1 MTHRADHEEIGG
13 ASAADYAGDH
23 DQGHGR
29 NGVDEALLLIDKYP
43 THYLPEVGR
52 QVMGRGGGID
62 YHVPTRLPIP
72 GEDTEAMFRRLVAFS
87 FAVGRQYRADGGRAS
102 IEEAIRTAQ
111 DVGDRRGMSHPVGMS
126 SEVEF
131 APVSVSEPLTGK
143 KFELGRL
150 PAPTARFA
158 EPAVQAAA
166 DIGPYF
172 TPAAP
177 LFAARDIAAGLK
189 HGDPTELA
197 TAAFGAPGKYAK
209 AALVGASAL
218 MPDEAQAGVVDK
230 ALQVARRL
238 TPSGMYSPSAAA
250 VEAGMKQEKGP
261 ASQML
266 GALRNLPGVKP
277 EELHWSGVHSAFQP
291 NEVVTRQQIMDYLHT
306 NLPKVEE
313 TVLRNPS
320 EEKLDVAD
328 AAVRAAI
335 RAHNE
340 AQAVP
345 RYYAHNPERSYASSF
360 FPTEEEAASHMAT
373 LPEGI
378 RSGASVTAQEP
389 RTLDVYDVMR
399 RLHAGEFP
407 TNLPFSV
414 TRPALNLIDERSALE
429 AASNE
434 FSPKFSEYAIPGGKN
449 YREVL
454 MRLPSWQPNIEEKYG
469 RYGFVGP
476 EGKFRDY
483 WTRAEAE
490 QAARSMKRTSGQ
502 FTSSHWNEPDVL
514 GHLRMSDRT
523 GPEGEKI
530 LHLEELQSDWGQQG
544 RKKGFKQPISAE
556 EESEYQK
563 LHGMMGSDRT
573 EAQQDRLD
581 QLIERM
587 KASER
592 GAPVAPYVASPE
604 GKHTTSWVDLGLKRA
619 LREAAEG
626 GYSKLVLT
634 PGEEQAARYDLSKHL
649 KNVAY
654 DPEEKTLSYVAHN
667 SNRGWQNVPGDV
679 EPHELE
685 NHIGKEAA
693 ERLLASEPH
702 PLSGN
707 YVLTDEDLKV
717 GGEGMKKFY
726 DKMLPAQLNKLL
738 DKLDKQSK
746 VELGSHPL
754 PQGHGEGE
762 VRGHALTITPELR
775 EAILRGLPAFAQGGE
790 VEREHF
796 DKGGIAAALKA
807 AARAAEEAG
816 KRIPI
821 ERAREMVA
829 SPFSENPESVQN
841 ALKYAQSLRVPQG
854 EERLPGSFYN
864 VKQTRPVSEVTST
877 VEDIPGVKTKEINP
891 MSWEDIVRQYTGA
904 TMFNVA
910 GDRSNL
916 GRLTHINDQKLA
928 WPVDLHAGAK
938 YMLEPNE
945 EMVWSNNPAHATG
958 FQKAIAE
965 AAKRGPVIGA
975 YHPMGVQSVDSSH
988 NMIDTLLAQIGRG
1001 EIDRKEMRA
1010 VDEMLRRGAQADKDK
1025 VQLAIE
1031 AMQKWPGLEN
1041 ARESSEFARG
1051 LEGTRRSEIAK
1062 FLDKAPFLKRGFPA
1076 VGETRVAITDPA
1088 LRDVPGNMLGHRIVE
1103 FDPNT
1108 LAPKKELAFTH
1119 STYTSPTAGRYV
1131 GDVPLVQTQYA
1142 MPEVERDIM
1151 TKLAKGDRVVHPYS
1165 TDPLGR
1171 SSWRKSFE
1179 TRKLGQEV
1187 NQEMLDSIMMGLERQ
1202 SKYGLAEG
1210 GSVIDG
1216 ALDVISNLPQN
1227 AEAETSA

>member
-158 EPAVQAAA
+158 EPAVQAVA

-189 HGDPTELA
+189 HGDPTEVA

-218 MPDEAQAGVVDK
+218 MPSEAEASPASAARMAIMHAMQPWNAVKSKGLGVLVSPSLGIGKPAQNPLDEFGDVLLVGKKHLAEPSKANPIFSQDVWTPRFPKTENYNHKDFKGEGFFSPFHGKDVPVTVENVLRDMTRRPLVGGEYRINSFDEPEPNFGYLVGSSAKMFKTPEEVIAARDRLMPKTSANREYNNAQLTHANLAYELSDRRPSFGEFENLSDEDYLTSALINNNLKAYYMKLDPELQARVDAHKENLQNLPSAYFEAKPQRAVKFDEFAGAVMPSGEGFDYAADALKELGISNIIRHPQYITKPGEFVLEHFPEHTFAEGGEVERENFGDGGIIGK
-230 ALQVARRL
+230 ALQ
-238 TPSGMYSPSAAA
+238 
-250 VEAGMKQEKGP
+250 
-261 ASQML
+261 
-266 GALRNLPGVKP
+266 
-277 EELHWSGVHSAFQP
+277 
-291 NEVVTRQQIMDYLHT
+291 
-306 NLPKVEE
+306 
-313 TVLRNPS
+313 
-320 EEKLDVAD
+320 
-328 AAVRAAI
+328 AI
-335 RAHNE
+335 RAYHGSPHKFDKFDIGKIGTGE
-340 AQAVP
+340 GAQAFGHGLYFAGNEDVAKSYRDILSNRDTFSTGYSSPHYNAKKLVERFNNDPEYAIDAIQHAIDSGAGDP
-345 RYYAHNPERSYASSF
+345 RLNEQTLELLRSGKYAEPLQNSGHMYEVDLNVHPDRMLQFDRTIAEQHPNIERRLNTLFPISGSQSGESVLRDLERSDATKKLADRGNISI
-360 FPTEEEAASHMAT
+360 PAAVSDRLLDAGIPGVRY
-373 LPEGI
+373 LDEGS
-378 RSGASVTAQEP
+378 R
-389 RTLDVYDVMR
+389 
-399 RLHAGEFP
+399 HAGEG
-407 TNLPFSV
+407 T
-414 TRPALNLIDERSALE
+414 
-429 AASNE
+429 SN
-434 FSPKFSEYAIPGGKN
+434 Y
-449 YREVL
+449 V
-454 MRLPSWQPNIEEKYG
+454 M
-469 RYGFVGP
+469 
-476 EGKFRDY
+476 
-483 WTRAEAE
+483 
-490 QAARSMKRTSGQ
+490 
-502 FTSSHWNEPDVL
+502 FTDKPI
-514 GHLRMSDRT
+514 
-523 GPEGEKI
+523 KI
-530 LHLEELQSDWGQQG
+530 L
-544 RKKGFKQPISAE
+544 R
-556 EESEYQK
+556 
-563 LHGMMGSDRT
+563 
-573 EAQQDRLD
+573 
-581 QLIERM
+581 
-587 KASER
+587 
-592 GAPVAPYVASPE
+592 
-604 GKHTTSWVDLGLKRA
+604 
-619 LREAAEG
+619 
-626 GYSKLVLT
+626 
-634 PGEEQAARYDLSKHL
+634 RY
-649 KNVAY
+649 
-654 DPEEKTLSYVAHN
+654 
-667 SNRGWQNVPGDV
+667 
-679 EPHELE
+679 E
-685 NHIGKEAA
+685 N
-693 ERLLASEPH
+693 
-702 PLSGN
+702 
-707 YVLTDEDLKV
+707 
-717 GGEGMKKFY
+717 
-726 DKMLPAQLNKLL
+726 
-738 DKLDKQSK
+738 
-746 VELGSHPL
+746 
-754 PQGHGEGE
+754 
-762 VRGHALTITPELR
+762 
-775 EAILRGLPAFAQGGE
+775 GGE

-796 DKGGIAAALKA
+796 DKGGLAAALKA
-807 AARAAEEAG
+807 AARAAEEAS

-829 SPFSENPESVQN
+829 SPFSENPESVQK
-841 ALKYAQSLRVPQG
+841 ALDYANSLRVSQG
-854 EERLPGSFYN
+854 QERVPGSFYN

-877 VEDIPGVKTKEINP
+877 VEDLPGVKTKEVNP
-891 MSWEDIVRQYTGA
+891 MSWEDIVRQYKGA

-916 GRLTHINDQKLA
+916 GRMTRINDRELA
-928 WPVDLHAGAK
+928 WPVDLHAGPK

-945 EMVWSNNPAHATG
+945 EMVWANNPAHATG

-988 NMIDTLLAQIGRG
+988 NMIDALLAQIGRG
-1001 EIDRKEMRA
+1001 DVGLDEMRA
-1010 VDEMLRRGAQADKDK
+1010 ADDMLRRGAQADKDK
-1025 VQLAIE
+1025 VQLAID
-1031 AMQKWPGLEN
+1031 AMQKWPGFEN
-1041 ARESSEFARG
+1041 AREASEFARN
-1051 LEGTRRSEIAK
+1051 LEGTRRSEIVK
-1062 FLDKAPFLKRGFPA
+1062 FLDKAPFLKAGFPA

-1088 LRDVPGNMLGHRIVE
+1088 LRDVSGNMLGHRIVE